1 MDFFSFILSHLLIA
15 DNFNLE
21 FKCNFHQRQQHMVVL
36 VLCDTESVTRYC
48 AGDRAG
54 GWGGGGLGYF
64 LYFVSVSSL
73 ENNHLNF

>member
-1 MDFFSFILSHLLIA
+1 
-15 DNFNLE
+15 
-21 FKCNFHQRQQHMVVL
+21 MVVL
-36 VLCDTESVTRYC
+36 VLGDTESVTRYC

-54 GWGGGGLGYF
+54 GWGGEGLGYF